1 MDLASLDFDHA
12 LSPVSRFE
20 KSGRSVEGVDVR
32 AES

>member
-20 KSGRSVEGVDVR
+20 KSGSVERVDVR